1 MRLSTTW
8 DKFEIDGEKVSKKV
22 FMLRGDE
29 AYARTT
35 DCLVTC
41 TNIRNTFY
49 EGFKV
54 NIRVDVLRGL
64 GSSVCYLYDGE
75 QKLGQFNTTTNVT
88 SHTFEDL
95 QLSYDAEHDIKAVYM
110 GSEQC
115 LKSQSKTQQLY
126 EDIPDQFKVNI
137 AIDNTTIYPSSTSIT
152 KTATLSGILDDSSYH
167 NIDVLWYVDGE
178 YVETTNTGSSTS
190 ASCNIGTLSDG
201 NHTIMAEVE
210 TKDNLYGNRTS
221 ETISIGY
228 NISIIDYPT
237 TFLCDGT
244 DKVTVSVLDYNNN
257 PVSGATVTF
266 ATYTATTDSNGVA
279 SITIPYIED
288 GTYNATC
295 GGDSSESI
303 EVHAIGVS
311 GLTLTTDK
319 AIVQDGETALLTAT
333 VTGGRISSIPVT
345 FTLES
350 GETATLNTDAN
361 GRCQYVYNGTG
372 VGDNIATATVNGYT
386 ASVNIEDTM
395 LYLTPDRYSTN
406 PKYLMVGAVNWKKYS
421 KYIDWTLY
429 RRIILTFGKLNQ
441 KLGYSTEIEMN
452 IISQNNLENTD
463 WSIMGIGQ
471 SPLFK
476 LTTGKLRIVMGNNAD
491 SYVSVYMNDELVARK
506 QGVSEQG
513 ISLYSF
519 QMTTGTNLQFDSLK
533 IKRIEL

>member
-41 TNIRNTFY
+41 SNVRNTFY

-54 NIRVDVLRGL
+54 NVRVDVLRGL

-137 AIDNTTIYPSSTSIT
+137 AIDNTTIYPSLTSIT
-152 KTATLSGILDDSSYH
+152 KTATLSGILGDSSYN

-210 TKDNLYGNRTS
+210 TENNLYGNRTS

-228 NISIIDYPT
+228 NVSILDYPT

-266 ATYTATTDSNGVA
+266 ATYTATTGVDGIATITVSN
-279 SITIPYIED
+279 ITE
-288 GTYNATC
+288 GTYHASC
-295 GGDSSESI
+295 GGDVSSDI
-303 EVHAIGVS
+303 VVDVLDIN
-311 GLTLTTDK
+311 GLTLT
-319 AIVQDGETALLTAT
+319 AQDGVVLGGRNMRGTELLTAT
-333 VTGGRISSIPVT
+333 LTGDVVSNIPITFSGDISVN
-345 FTLES
+345 
-350 GETATLNTDAN
+350 GVQYTDSDGVASV
-361 GRCQYVYNGTG
+361 VYNGTG
-372 VGDNIATATVNGYT
+372 KGDVMITANFGEYTSSVALEDVIVYANKGTIKGMYGIFNVSISRYSQYCSFRFRRNGYVELFKT
-386 ASVNIEDTM
+386 SPVA
-395 LYLTPDRYSTN
+395 PDDGWYQ
-406 PKYLMVGAVNWKKYS
+406 A
-421 KYIDWTLY
+421 
-429 RRIILTFGKLNQ
+429 
-441 KLGYSTEIEMN
+441 EMN
-452 IISQNNLENTD
+452 IASLNISNLTSSFKFCDVITVEPSQITAGILKIVSDNT
-463 WSIMGIGQ
+463 SI
-471 SPLFK
+471 
-476 LTTGKLRIVMGNNAD
+476 R
-491 SYVSVYMNDELVARK
+491 VYMNGEVIGQATQTGSK
-506 QGVSEQG
+506 
-513 ISLYSF
+513 
-519 QMTTGTNLQFDSLK
+519 TTTLKIQSVGGTATLNFDSLK
-533 IKRIEL
+533 VKKL